1 LILVTGAL
9 LVSNCLGHISKVH
22 GQQFGSFSLTAVLQ
36 VDEEQRPMNYS
47 QTFQLL
53 PDGAG
58 SYYIFNDIFKLV
70 FG

>member
-1 LILVTGAL
+1 MVRKSGGKARYVL
-9 LVSNCLGHISKVH
+9 SHNR
-22 GQQFGSFSLTAVLQ
+22 SLTGTSIQ

-58 SYYIFNDIFKLV
+58 SFYIFNDIFKLV

>member
-1 LILVTGAL
+1 ML
-9 LVSNCLGHISKVH
+9 LVPYWYVCILDMLWHAW
-22 GQQFGSFSLTAVLQ
+22 LTMCLQ

-58 SYYIFNDIFKLV
+58 SYFIFNDIFKLV

>member
-1 LILVTGAL
+1 MFARVFDPAISVNNKLRLLIHSST
-9 LVSNCLGHISKVH
+9 
-22 GQQFGSFSLTAVLQ
+22 Q
-36 VDEEQRPMNYS
+36 VDDEQRPMNYS

-58 SYYIFNDIFKLV
+58 SFYIFNDIFKLV

>member
-1 LILVTGAL
+1 MFAPWQSAAEAL
-9 LVSNCLGHISKVH
+9 CRATIANR
-22 GQQFGSFSLTAVLQ
+22 APAQ

-53 PDGAG
+53 PDGQG
-58 SYYIFNDIFKLV
+58 SFYVFNDIFKLV